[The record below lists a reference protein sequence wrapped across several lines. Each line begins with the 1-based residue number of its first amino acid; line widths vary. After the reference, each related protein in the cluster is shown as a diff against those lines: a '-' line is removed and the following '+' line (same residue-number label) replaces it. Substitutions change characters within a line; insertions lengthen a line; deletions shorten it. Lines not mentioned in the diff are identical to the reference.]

1 MSLVRGTGGD
11 LDSIGEEVIDTDD
24 LPPKNLPPVVKKS
37 KLRRQSSGLV
47 KLRNSLHKI
56 AKLYDPKNDK
66 TVVSINVAVRC
77 RPFSERDRLAF
88 FVDKNESKTD
98 DDKQKKNKNSFF
110 WLFNY

>member
-11 LDSIGEEVIDTDD
+11 LDSIGEEVTDTDD
-24 LPPKNLPPVVKKS
+24 LPPKNSPPVVKKS

-56 AKLYDPKNDK
+56 AELYDPKNDK

-88 FVDKNESKTD
+88 FVDKIESKRD
-98 DDKQKKNKNSFF
+98 DDKQNK
-110 WLFNY
+110 Y